1 MAERSIKIRVSI
13 MDMVMEGKCS
23 GPDAMR
29 AEKLLRAAEGHDR
42 KIDRMTD
49 KIRTDREAAGKAR
62 EQAAKI
68 LNGVEPT
75 ATEPGHHPKTVE
87 ETLDLKPE

>member
-1 MAERSIKIRVSI
+1 

-49 KIRTDREAAGKAR
+49 KIRTAREAAGKAR

-68 LNGVEPT
+68 LNGVCDESGTENPQPT
-75 ATEPGHHPKTVE
+75 ATEPDAGE
-87 ETLDLKPE
+87 GE